1 VHEKDE
7 VMSTRRRELEIALQS
22 LDRFH
27 SPKPEMEQYSTPA
40 VIAAEMLFEALA
52 RGHIEGKKVLDLG
65 CGTGPLGI
73 GAALLGACEVV
84 GMDKDPVAL
93 AQAEVNA
100 AKLGVQMDLRQGEI
114 TEFTERADTVIMNP
128 PFGAQRK
135 GADRPFLTTAMRCA
149 PVIYSLHLSQ
159 TEDFVQRF
167 VSRSGFEAT
176 PLKRYKF
183 GIPYMFEFHSKAKKD
198 VDVTLFSFLQKVCF
212 NE

>member
-1 VHEKDE
+1 MIGE
-7 VMSTRRRELEIALQS
+7 VRRTRRRDLEIALQS
-22 LDRFH
+22 LDRFS
-27 SPKPEMEQYSTPA
+27 SPRPELEQYSTPA

-52 RGHIEGKKVLDLG
+52 RGHIEGRKVLDLG

-73 GAALLGACEVV
+73 GAALLGASSVIGV
-84 GMDKDPVAL
+84 DKDPVAL
-93 AQAEVNA
+93 AQAGTNA
-100 AKLGVQMDLRQGEI
+100 AKLGVVLDLRQGEV
-114 TEFTERADTVIMNP
+114 TELTEAADTVIMNP

-159 TEDFVQRF
+159 TEEFVQRF
-167 VSRSGFEAT
+167 VSRSGFQAT

-198 VDVTLFSFLQKVCF
+198 VDVTLFSILRTGVL